1 MSATNTTSTSGPRI
15 PISEF
20 SGRIDRMREEMAHLG
35 LDAMMVY
42 GDEYRKE
49 NLRYVSNFWPIFE
62 RGALFIPR
70 TGEPI
75 YAGAPEGEYYAREM
89 CPWPD
94 VRNLKEFLC
103 VSVVDEIDYPLAT
116 ISRLDDVV
124 AETIGG
130 GHKLGVVGLNDMPG
144 IILDRV
150 KDSKSG
156 LQLVDASAIINKMR
170 LTKSPAEVECLKE
183 AGRIACVGY
192 EELMKTAVPG
202 ATELQA
208 AGAAEGAARVA
219 GAEAIAFMVFGSGER
234 TNTIIGR
241 PIRKVIENGDMLMAS
256 LAVQYEGYVST
267 VDFPFV
273 AGTAN
278 AEQREFLHDLMQGTR
293 IAVEHMKPGLPMCEL
308 VKSVRDYFRS
318 RGLSPYD
325 VYPPMHGIGLAEAE
339 APYPDENSTADFE
352 PGMTVNTDISL
363 FGVPKVGGNRV
374 EEGLL
379 ITETGVESVTPL
391 IRRLCEAALDN

>member
-1 MSATNTTSTSGPRI
+1 MGPRI
-15 PISEF
+15 PQTEF
-20 SGRIDRMREEMAHLG
+20 DGRIACMQEEMTSLG

-62 RGALFIPR
+62 RGALFIPLS
-70 TGEPI
+70 GEPI
-75 YAGAPEGEYYAREM
+75 YAGAPEGEQYAREM

-124 AETIGG
+124 WETLGAG
-130 GHKLGVVGLNDMPG
+130 RRLGVVGLNDMPG
-144 IILDRV
+144 IILDRIKTS
-150 KDSKSG
+150 KDG
-156 LQLVDASAIINKMR
+156 LELVDASDIINKMR
-170 LTKSPAEVECLKE
+170 LTKSPAEISCLRE
-183 AGRIACVGY
+183 AGRIACVGF

-202 ATELQA
+202 ATELEA
-208 AGAAEGAARVA
+208 AGAAEGAARMA

-241 PIRKVIENGDMLMAS
+241 PINKVIEDGDMVMAS

-273 AGTAN
+273 AGAASPEQN
-278 AEQREFLHDLMQGTR
+278 AFLLDLMVATR
-293 IAVEHMKPGLPMCEL
+293 IAVEHMIPGQPMCLL
-308 VKSVRDYFRS
+308 VKAVRDYFRS

-339 APYPDENSTADFE
+339 APYPDENSTRHFE

-363 FGVPKVGGNRV
+363 FGVPRIGGNRV

-379 ITETGVESVTPL
+379 ITENGVESISPL
-391 IRRLCEAALDN
+391 IRKLCEDSLGS